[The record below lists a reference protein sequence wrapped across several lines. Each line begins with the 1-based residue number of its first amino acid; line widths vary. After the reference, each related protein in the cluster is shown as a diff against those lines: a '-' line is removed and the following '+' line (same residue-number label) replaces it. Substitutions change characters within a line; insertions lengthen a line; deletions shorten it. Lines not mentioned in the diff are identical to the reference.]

1 MARIASTRR
10 VDGKPETEADRKFFD
25 LRESGYTGPID
36 QNGDMVT
43 DPETLAIF
51 ARLSRTNAQSR

>member
-1 MARIASTRR
+1 MGLLKGNDSRR

-36 QNGDMVT
+36 QGGNKAEAGRAAEILADM
-43 DPETLAIF
+43 
-51 ARLSRTNAQSR
+51 SRRCQ